1 MNLLPPGYLKAG
13 IDSVRSAKLRSFWT
27 MLGVIIGVASV
38 ITVVAIG
45 EGIKQQIGGQIHHF
59 GQNLVIIRPAL
70 LHTTSDSGNNGL
82 NLLAGL
88 NISAPLTN
96 KDVAIISHAKGVSA
110 YSPLTITT
118 GTVSGSHGKYNDG
131 FVLGATSDLPSLL
144 NQSLA
149 YGNFWSNDEADAK
162 VAVLGQHTVDQM
174 FDEDVPLGRSF
185 TFHGQRFIVRGIF
198 NQFTTTPLSQQANFN
213 NAIFIPN
220 DTAESLTNNTA
231 ATYAVLTRP
240 SDAKQTARMAINIRL
255 ALGKA
260 QGGQG
265 GFDVLSGNQNL
276 TTSDS
281 ILTLMTQLIAG
292 IAAISLVVGGIGIMN
307 VMLVSVSER
316 MREIGIRKAVGAT
329 NRQIMS
335 QFLVESSMLTL
346 SGGVIGIILAFLID
360 LGLRLATNLKPVIN
374 WQIIVIAGGVSFLV
388 GIIFGTVPAVKA
400 AYKDPIEAL
409 RSE

>member
-1 MNLLPPGYLKAG
+1 MRSLSHGHLKAG
-13 IDSVRSAKLRSFWT
+13 FDSVRSAKLRSFWT
-27 MLGVIIGVASV
+27 ILGVIIGVASV
-38 ITVVAIG
+38 IIIVAIG
-45 EGIKQQIGGQIHHF
+45 EGIKQQVEGQIHHF
-59 GQNLVIIRPAL
+59 GKNIITVRPAQL
-70 LHTTSDSGNNGL
+70 STTSASGSKSLDLISGL
-82 NLLAGL
+82 NV
-88 NISAPLTN
+88 SAPLTT
-96 KDVAIISHAKGVSA
+96 KDVIIIGQVKGLGA
-110 YSPLTITT
+110 YAPLTITT
-118 GTVSGSHGKYNDG
+118 GSVDGGHGTYRDG
-131 FVLGATSDLPSLL
+131 LVLGTTSDLPSLI

-149 YGNFWSNDEADAK
+149 YGSFWGEDDADANI
-162 VAVLGQHTVDQM
+162 AVLGQHAVDQI

-220 DTAESLTNNTA
+220 DVAERLTNNNA
-231 ATYAVLTRP
+231 ATYAVLAR
-240 SDAKQTARMAINIRL
+240 SRDAKQTAHIAANIRQ
-255 ALGKA
+255 ALGKS

-265 GFDVLSGNQNL
+265 GFNVQIGNQNL

-292 IAAISLVVGGIGIMN
+292 IAAISLFVGGIGIMN
-307 VMLVSVSER
+307 VMLVSVTER
-316 MREIGIRKAVGAT
+316 MHEIGIRKAIGAT

-335 QFLVESSMLTL
+335 QFLVESSVLTL

-360 LGLRLATNLKPVIN
+360 IGLRLATNLKPIIS
-374 WQIIVIAGGVSFLV
+374 WQIVVIATSVSFLV